1 MCAAGVLIASDRG
14 LIRRAAAMEV
24 IACGVFIANR
34 TFKSLT
40 GFGQRSKL
48 SNTCLTSLPSH
59 MPIETG
65 DDMPDSQSIVLG
77 SGPDGLAVSQALR
90 LGNRHGLVAG
100 ATGTGKTVTLQRLAE
115 AFSDAGVAVFAADIK
130 GDLCGLGAA
139 GDPQGKIAERIAG
152 MPWLNHTPQAYPV
165 TLWDIHGKSGHPLRT
180 TLSEMGPL
188 LLGSLLEL
196 TDSQQAAL
204 YAAFKV
210 ADREGLLLLD
220 IKDLKAL
227 LNHLRDNP
235 QLLGEDSSL
244 MTTGSSQALQR
255 RLAILEQQ
263 GAEAL
268 FGEPALQLE
277 DILQPASDGRGR
289 IHLLDASRL
298 VHEAP
303 KVYATFLLWLLAE
316 LFEQLPER
324 GDADKPLLALFFDEA
339 HLLFT
344 DTPKALQERL
354 EQVVRLIRS
363 KGVGVY
369 FVTQSPG
376 DLPDD
381 VLAQLGLRIQHGLR
395 AFTAKEQKSL
405 RAVAD
410 GFRPNP
416 EINTLEVLTQLG
428 IGEAL
433 VGTLQDKGTPAMVQR
448 VLIAPPQSRIGPLS
462 EGERASQ
469 IARSPLA
476 GRYDKPIDRESA
488 YEMLIAR
495 KVATPDSA
503 DAPEK
508 TEKEQQSFSDMAGE
522 FLGGIAGQA
531 MKTAARQAANQL
543 GRQLVRGLMGSLLG
557 GGKKRR

>member
-1 MCAAGVLIASDRG
+1 
-14 LIRRAAAMEV
+14 
-24 IACGVFIANR
+24 
-34 TFKSLT
+34 
-40 GFGQRSKL
+40 
-48 SNTCLTSLPSH
+48 
-59 MPIETG
+59 
-65 DDMPDSQSIVLG
+65 MPDSQEIALG
-77 SGPDGLAVSQALR
+77 ADLGGQPVFQALR
-90 LGNRHGLVAG
+90 LTNRHGLVAG

-139 GDPQGKIAERIAG
+139 GNPQGKIAERIAG
-152 MPWLNHTPQAYPV
+152 MPWLNHKPQGYPV
-165 TLWDIHGKSGHPLRT
+165 TLWDIDGKSGHPLRT

-188 LLGSLLEL
+188 LLGNLLEL
-196 TDSQQAAL
+196 SDSQQSAL

-235 QLLGEDSSL
+235 QLLGEDGAL

-255 RLAILEQQ
+255 RLAVLEQQ

-277 DILQPASDGRGR
+277 DILRPASDGRGR

-339 HLLFT
+339 HLLFA

-381 VLAQLGLRIQHGLR
+381 ILAQLGLRIQHGLR

-416 EINTLEVLTQLG
+416 EFDALSVLTELG

-448 VLIAPPQSRIGPLS
+448 VLVAPPQSRIGPLS
-462 EGERASQ
+462 EAERASLISQ
-469 IARSPLA
+469 SPLA
-476 GRYDKPIDRESA
+476 GRYDKPVDRESA
-488 YEMLIAR
+488 YEILVTR
-495 KVATPDSA
+495 KASEPSRA
-503 DAPEK
+503 DAPATNTQES
-508 TEKEQQSFSDMAGE
+508 ESFGDKASE
-522 FLGGIAGQA
+522 FLGSVAGQA
-531 MKTAARQAANQL
+531 VKNAMRQAATQL
-543 GRQLVRGLMGSLLG
+543 GRELVRGLMGSLLG
-557 GGKKRR
+557 GKKRR

>member
-1 MCAAGVLIASDRG
+1 MSDSSQIVVGAGLDGQPVAQ
-14 LIRRAAAMEV
+14 AM
-24 IACGVFIANR
+24 R
-34 TFKSLT
+34 
-40 GFGQRSKL
+40 
-48 SNTCLTSLPSH
+48 
-59 MPIETG
+59 
-65 DDMPDSQSIVLG
+65 
-77 SGPDGLAVSQALR
+77 LA
-90 LGNRHGLVAG
+90 NRHGLVAG

-115 AFSDAGVAVFAADIK
+115 VFSDAGVAVFAADVK

-139 GDPQGKIAERIAG
+139 GAPQGKVAERIAG
-152 MPWLNHTPQAYPV
+152 MPWLGHQPKAYPV
-165 TLWDIHGKSGHPLRT
+165 TLWDVAGQSGHPLRT

-188 LLGSLLEL
+188 LLGNLLEL

-220 IKDLKAL
+220 LKDLKAL
-227 LNHLRDNP
+227 LGHLKDNP
-235 QLLGEDSSL
+235 QLLGDDSAL
-244 MTTGSSQALQR
+244 MTTGSTQALLR
-255 RLAILEQQ
+255 RLATLEQQ

-277 DILQPASDGRGR
+277 DLLRLDSDGRGR

-324 GDADKPLLALFFDEA
+324 GDADKPVLALFFDEA
-339 HLLFT
+339 HLLFN
-344 DTPKALQERL
+344 DTPKALQDRL

-376 DLPDD
+376 DLPDA

-416 EINTLEVLTQLG
+416 AFDTLGVLTELG

-433 VGTLQDKGTPAMVQR
+433 VGTLQEKGTPEMVQR
-448 VLIAPPQSRIGPLS
+448 VLVAPPQSRIGPLT
-462 EGERASQ
+462 EAERKALVAAS
-469 IARSPLA
+469 SLS

-488 YEMLIAR
+488 YEMLTAR
-495 KVATPDSA
+495 KGESVEPVPQSKA
-503 DAPEK
+503 DE
-508 TEKEQQSFSDMAGE
+508 ESFADKAGE
-522 FLGGIAGQA
+522 FLQSAAGQA
-531 MKTAARQAANQL
+531 IKSAVRQAANQL

-557 GGKKRR
+557 GKRR

>member
-1 MCAAGVLIASDRG
+1 M
-14 LIRRAAAMEV
+14 
-24 IACGVFIANR
+24 
-34 TFKSLT
+34 T
-40 GFGQRSKL
+40 
-48 SNTCLTSLPSH
+48 
-59 MPIETG
+59 
-65 DDMPDSQSIVLG
+65 DSAHVVLG
-77 SGPDGLAVSQALR
+77 ADVDGQPVVQALR
-90 LGNRHGLVAG
+90 LTNRHGLVAG
-100 ATGTGKTVTLQRLAE
+100 ATGTGKTVTLQHLAE
-115 AFSDAGVAVFAADIK
+115 AFSDAGVAVFAADVK
-130 GDLCGLGAA
+130 GDLCGLGAE
-139 GDPQGKIAERIAG
+139 GDPQGKVAERIAM
-152 MPWLNHTPQAYPV
+152 MPWLEHRPQAYPV
-165 TLWDIHGKSGHPLRT
+165 TLWDVHGQSGHPLRT

-188 LLGSLLEL
+188 LLGNLLEL

-220 IKDLKAL
+220 LKDLKAL
-227 LNHLRDNP
+227 LAHLKDNP
-235 QLLGEDSSL
+235 QVLGDDAAL
-244 MTTGSSQALQR
+244 MTSGSSQALLR
-255 RLAILEQQ
+255 RLASLEQQ

-277 DILQPASDGRGR
+277 DLLQPAADGRGR

-339 HLLFT
+339 HLLFSG
-344 DTPKALQERL
+344 TPKALQERL

-395 AFTAKEQKSL
+395 AFTTKEQKSL
-405 RAVAD
+405 KAVAD

-416 EINTLEVLTQLG
+416 AFDTLSVLTELE

-433 VGTLQDKGTPAMVQR
+433 VGTLQEKGTPGMVQR
-448 VLIAPPQSRIGPLS
+448 VRIAPPQSRIGPLS
-462 EGERASQ
+462 DAQRAHL
-469 IARSPLA
+469 IATSPLA

-488 YEMLIAR
+488 YEMLSAR
-495 KVATPDSA
+495 KGSAPASEQASATPEDSFA
-503 DAPEK
+503 DK
-508 TEKEQQSFSDMAGE
+508 AGE
-522 FLGGIAGQA
+522 FLQSAAGQA
-531 MKTAARQAANQL
+531 IKSAVRQAAGQL

-557 GGKKRR
+557 GKRR

>member
-1 MCAAGVLIASDRG
+1 MPESSQLLLGADPSGLPVAS
-14 LIRRAAAMEV
+14 L
-24 IACGVFIANR
+24 
-34 TFKSLT
+34 
-40 GFGQRSKL
+40 
-48 SNTCLTSLPSH
+48 
-59 MPIETG
+59 
-65 DDMPDSQSIVLG
+65 
-77 SGPDGLAVSQALR
+77 LR
-90 LGNRHGLVAG
+90 LANRHGLIAG

-139 GDPQGKIAERIAG
+139 GEPKGKIAERIAS
-152 MPWLNHTPQAYPV
+152 MPWLGHRPQAYPV
-165 TLWDIHGKSGHPLRT
+165 TLWDVAGQSGHPLRT

-188 LLGSLLEL
+188 LLGALLEL

-204 YAAFKV
+204 YAAFQV
-210 ADREGLLLLD
+210 ADRDGLLLLD
-220 IKDLKAL
+220 LKDLKAL
-227 LNHLRDNP
+227 LNHLQEHP
-235 QLLGEDSSL
+235 EVLGEDRAL
-244 MTTGSSQALQR
+244 FTGASGQALLR
-255 RLAILEQQ
+255 RLATLEQQ

-277 DILQPASDGRGR
+277 DILQPAADGRGR

-339 HLLFT
+339 HLLFA

-369 FVTQSPG
+369 FVTQSPS
-376 DLPDD
+376 DLPDA

-416 EINTLEVLTQLG
+416 EFNTLDVLTELG

-433 VGTLQDKGTPAMVQR
+433 VGTLEDKGTPAMVRR
-448 VLIAPPQSRIGPLS
+448 VAIAPPQSRLGPLS
-462 EGERASQ
+462 EGERAALIRQ
-469 IARSPLA
+469 SPLA
-476 GRYDKPIDRESA
+476 GRYDRPVDRESA
-488 YEMLIAR
+488 YELLSAR
-495 KVATPDSA
+495 AAQGEVP
-503 DAPEK
+503 APHAK
-508 TEKEQQSFSDMAGE
+508 GKA
-522 FLGGIAGQA
+522 AGQEQSHGDKARPQRRGAVRPA
-531 MKTAARQAANQL
+531 MKSAMRQAASQI
-543 GRQLVRGLMGSLLG
+543 GRELVRGLMGSLLG
-557 GGKKRR
+557 KRR

>member
-1 MCAAGVLIASDRG
+1 M
-14 LIRRAAAMEV
+14 
-24 IACGVFIANR
+24 
-34 TFKSLT
+34 
-40 GFGQRSKL
+40 
-48 SNTCLTSLPSH
+48 H
-59 MPIETG
+59 
-65 DDMPDSQSIVLG
+65 DSQEMILG
-77 SGPDGLAVSQALR
+77 AAPDGQPVSQAFR
-90 LGNRHGLVAG
+90 LANRHGLVAG

-139 GDPQGKIAERIAG
+139 GNPQGKIAERIAG
-152 MPWLNHTPQAYPV
+152 MPWLEHTPRAYPV
-165 TLWDIHGKSGHPLRT
+165 TLWDIDGKSGHPLRT

-188 LLGSLLEL
+188 LLGNLLEL
-196 TDSQQAAL
+196 TDSQQSAL

-235 QLLGEDSSL
+235 QLLGEDSAL

-255 RLAILEQQ
+255 RLAVLEQQ

-277 DILQPASDGRGR
+277 DILQPDSDGRGR

-324 GDADKPLLALFFDEA
+324 GDAEKPLLALFFDEA
-339 HLLFT
+339 HLLFA

-405 RAVAD
+405 RAVAE

-416 EINTLEVLTQLG
+416 DFDALSVLTELG

-448 VLIAPPQSRIGPLS
+448 VLIAPPQSRIGPLTAD
-462 EGERASQ
+462 ERASL
-469 IARSPLA
+469 IAGSAL
-476 GRYDKPIDRESA
+476 GRRYNKPVDRESA
-488 YEMLIAR
+488 YEMLAAR
-495 KVATPDSA
+495 KVAEPDA
-503 DAPEK
+503 TDAAKTNEKPE
-508 TEKEQQSFSDMAGE
+508 ESFSDKAGE
-522 FLGGIAGQA
+522 FLGGLAGQA
-531 MKTAARQAANQL
+531 MKNAMRQAASQL
-543 GRQLVRGLMGSLLG
+543 GRELVRGLMGSLLG
-557 GGKKRR
+557 TKKRR

>member
-1 MCAAGVLIASDRG
+1 
-14 LIRRAAAMEV
+14 
-24 IACGVFIANR
+24 
-34 TFKSLT
+34 
-40 GFGQRSKL
+40 
-48 SNTCLTSLPSH
+48 
-59 MPIETG
+59 
-65 DDMPDSQSIVLG
+65 MPDSSQFILG
-77 SGPDGLAVSQALR
+77 ADLAGQPVCQAMR
-90 LGNRHGLVAG
+90 LANRHGLVAG
-100 ATGTGKTVTLQRLAE
+100 ATGTGKTVTLQHLAE
-115 AFSDAGVAVFAADIK
+115 AFSDAGVAVFAADVK
-130 GDLCGLGAA
+130 GDLCGLGAV
-139 GDPQGKIAERIAG
+139 GSPQGKVAERIAG
-152 MPWLNHTPQAYPV
+152 MPWLEHRPQAYPV
-165 TLWDIHGKSGHPLRT
+165 TLWDVHGKSGHPLRT

-188 LLGSLLEL
+188 LLGNLLEL
-196 TDSQQAAL
+196 NDSQQAAL

-227 LNHLRDNP
+227 LGHLKDNP
-235 QLLGEDSSL
+235 QVLGEDSAL
-244 MTTGSSQALQR
+244 MTSGSSQALLR
-255 RLAILEQQ
+255 RLATLEQQ
-263 GAEAL
+263 GAESL
-268 FGEPALQLE
+268 FGEPALQLP
-277 DILQPASDGRGR
+277 DLLQPAADGRGR

-339 HLLFT
+339 HLLFSG
-344 DTPKALQERL
+344 TPKALQDRL

-416 EINTLEVLTQLG
+416 AFDTLAVLTELG

-433 VGTLQDKGTPAMVQR
+433 VGTLQDKGTPGMVER

-462 EGERASQ
+462 EAERAAL
-469 IARSPLA
+469 IAASPLQ

-488 YEMLIAR
+488 YEILMAR
-495 KVATPDSA
+495 KGQVPSA
-503 DAPEK
+503 QQAPAEESLADK
-508 TEKEQQSFSDMAGE
+508 AGE
-522 FLGGIAGQA
+522 FLQSAAGQA
-531 MKTAARQAANQL
+531 IKSAVRQAANQF

-557 GGKKRR
+557 GSKRR

>member
-1 MCAAGVLIASDRG
+1 MPV
-14 LIRRAAAMEV
+14 V
-24 IACGVFIANR
+24 N
-34 TFKSLT
+34 SL
-40 GFGQRSKL
+40 
-48 SNTCLTSLPSH
+48 
-59 MPIETG
+59 
-65 DDMPDSQSIVLG
+65 VLG
-77 SGPDGLAVSQALR
+77 ADPQGQPVAQALR
-90 LGNRHGLVAG
+90 LANRHGLVAG

-130 GDLCGLGAA
+130 GDLCGLGAV
-139 GDPQGKIAERIAG
+139 GNPQGKVAERIAG
-152 MPWLNHTPQAYPV
+152 MPWLNHRPQSYPV
-165 TLWDIHGKSGHPLRT
+165 TLWDVAGKSGHPLRT

-188 LLGSLLEL
+188 LLGNLLEL

-204 YAAFKV
+204 YAAFQV

-220 IKDLKAL
+220 LKDLKAL
-227 LNHLRDNP
+227 LNHLKDHP
-235 QLLGEDSSL
+235 EMLGEDRALFAGASA
-244 MTTGSSQALQR
+244 QALLR
-255 RLAILEQQ
+255 RLATLEQQ

-277 DILQPASDGRGR
+277 DILHPDRDGRGR

-324 GDADKPLLALFFDEA
+324 GDADKPVLALFFDEA
-339 HLLFT
+339 HLLFA

-369 FVTQSPG
+369 FVTQSPS
-376 DLPDD
+376 DLPDE

-416 EINTLEVLTQLG
+416 AFDSLSVLTELG

-433 VGTLQDKGTPAMVQR
+433 VGTLEEKGTPAMVQR
-448 VLIAPPQSRIGPLS
+448 VAIAPPQSRIGPLNDS
-462 EGERASQ
+462 ERAELL
-469 IARSPLA
+469 RTSPQA
-476 GRYDKPIDRESA
+476 GRYDRPVDRKSA
-488 YEMLIAR
+488 YEMLMAR
-495 KVATPDSA
+495 AAAQPPAETPAGKAAKATKA
-503 DAPEK
+503 EEGGVG
-508 TEKEQQSFSDMAGE
+508 TMAGE
-522 FLGGIAGQA
+522 LLGSLASQV
-531 MKTAARQAANQL
+531 MKTAVRQAANQI

-557 GGKKRR
+557 GSRRR

>member
-1 MCAAGVLIASDRG
+1 
-14 LIRRAAAMEV
+14 
-24 IACGVFIANR
+24 
-34 TFKSLT
+34 
-40 GFGQRSKL
+40 
-48 SNTCLTSLPSH
+48 
-59 MPIETG
+59 
-65 DDMPDSQSIVLG
+65 MPDVQQIVIG
-77 SGPDGLAVSQALR
+77 AGPDGLAVSQALR

-139 GDPQGKIAERIAG
+139 GAPQGKIAERIAG
-152 MPWLNHTPQAYPV
+152 MPWLSHTPKGYPV

-235 QLLGEDSSL
+235 QLLGDDSSL

-255 RLAILEQQ
+255 RMAVLEQQ

-277 DILQPASDGRGR
+277 DILHPASDGRGR

-316 LFEQLPER
+316 LFEELPER
-324 GDADKPLLALFFDEA
+324 GDADKPILALFFDEA
-339 HLLFT
+339 HLLFAN
-344 DTPKALQERL
+344 TPKALQDRL

-369 FVTQSPG
+369 FVTQSPA
-376 DLPDD
+376 DLPDQ

-395 AFTAKEQKSL
+395 AFTAREQKSL

-416 EINTLEVLTQLG
+416 DIDTFAVLTQLG

-433 VGTLQDKGTPAMVQR
+433 VGTLQDKGTPAMVQQ
-448 VLIAPPQSRIGPLS
+448 VLVAPPQSRIGPLS
-462 EGERASQ
+462 EAERASL
-469 IARSPLA
+469 IAQSPLA
-476 GRYDKPIDRESA
+476 GRYGKPIDRESA
-488 YEMLIAR
+488 YEMLVAR
-495 KVATPDSA
+495 KVATSEADETPAKSA
-503 DAPEK
+503 
-508 TEKEQQSFSDMAGE
+508 KEQESFSDMAGD
-522 FLGGIAGQA
+522 FLGSVAGQA
-531 MKTAARQAANQL
+531 MKSAVRQAANQL

>member
-1 MCAAGVLIASDRG
+1 
-14 LIRRAAAMEV
+14 
-24 IACGVFIANR
+24 
-34 TFKSLT
+34 
-40 GFGQRSKL
+40 
-48 SNTCLTSLPSH
+48 
-59 MPIETG
+59 MPVV
-65 DDMPDSQSIVLG
+65 DSFVLG
-77 SGPDGLAVSQALR
+77 ADPQGQPIAQALR
-90 LGNRHGLVAG
+90 LANRHGLVAG

-130 GDLCGLGAA
+130 GDLCGLGAP
-139 GDPQGKIAERIAG
+139 GNPQGKVAERIAG
-152 MPWLNHTPQAYPV
+152 MPWLNHSPRSYPV
-165 TLWDIHGKSGHPLRT
+165 TLWDVAGKSGHPLRT

-188 LLGSLLEL
+188 LLGNLLEL

-204 YAAFKV
+204 YAAFQV

-220 IKDLKAL
+220 LKDLKAL
-227 LNHLRDNP
+227 LNHLKDHP
-235 QLLGEDSSL
+235 EMLGEDRAL
-244 MTTGSSQALQR
+244 FAGASSQALLR
-255 RLAILEQQ
+255 RLATLEQQ

-277 DILQPASDGRGR
+277 DILHPDRDGRGR

-324 GDADKPLLALFFDEA
+324 GDADKPVLALFFDEA
-339 HLLFT
+339 HLLFA

-369 FVTQSPG
+369 FVTQSPS
-376 DLPDD
+376 DLPDQ

-416 EINTLEVLTQLG
+416 AFDSLSVLTELG

-433 VGTLQDKGTPAMVQR
+433 VGTLEEKGTPAVVQR
-448 VLIAPPQSRIGPLS
+448 VAIAPPQSRIGPLS
-462 EGERASQ
+462 EPERAELL
-469 IARSPLA
+469 RTSPQA
-476 GRYDKPIDRESA
+476 GRYDRPMDRESA
-488 YEMLIAR
+488 YELLMAR
-495 KVATPDSA
+495 AA
-503 DAPEK
+503 QAPAEAPAGKAGK
-508 TEKEQQSFSDMAGE
+508 TTQVEEGGLGGMAGE
-522 FLGGIAGQA
+522 LLGSLASQV
-531 MKTAARQAANQL
+531 MKTAVRQAANQI

-557 GGKKRR
+557 GGRRR

>member
-1 MCAAGVLIASDRG
+1 
-14 LIRRAAAMEV
+14 
-24 IACGVFIANR
+24 
-34 TFKSLT
+34 
-40 GFGQRSKL
+40 
-48 SNTCLTSLPSH
+48 
-59 MPIETG
+59 
-65 DDMPDSQSIVLG
+65 MPDSQEIALG
-77 SGPDGLAVSQALR
+77 ADLGGQPVFQALR
-90 LGNRHGLVAG
+90 LTNRHGLVAG

-130 GDLCGLGAA
+130 GDLCGLGA
-139 GDPQGKIAERIAG
+139 GGNPHGKIAERIAG
-152 MPWLNHTPQAYPV
+152 MPWLNHRPQAYPV
-165 TLWDIHGKSGHPLRT
+165 TLWDIDGKSGHPLRT

-188 LLGSLLEL
+188 LLGNLLEL
-196 TDSQQAAL
+196 SDSQQSAL

-235 QLLGEDSSL
+235 QLLGEDGAL

-255 RLAILEQQ
+255 RLAVLEQQ

-277 DILQPASDGRGR
+277 DILRPASDGRGR

-339 HLLFT
+339 HLLFA

-381 VLAQLGLRIQHGLR
+381 ILAQLGLRIQHGLR

-416 EINTLEVLTQLG
+416 EFDALSVLTELG

-433 VGTLQDKGTPAMVQR
+433 VGTLEDKGTPAMVQR

-462 EGERASQ
+462 DAERAGLISQ
-469 IARSPLA
+469 SPLV

-488 YEMLIAR
+488 YEILVTR
-495 KVATPDSA
+495 KASEASQVDVPAQESESFGDKAT
-503 DAPEK
+503 
-508 TEKEQQSFSDMAGE
+508 E
-522 FLGGIAGQA
+522 FLGSVAGQA
-531 MKTAARQAANQL
+531 VKNAMRQAATQL
-543 GRQLVRGLMGSLLG
+543 GRELVRGLMGSLLG
-557 GGKKRR
+557 GKKRR

>member
-1 MCAAGVLIASDRG
+1 
-14 LIRRAAAMEV
+14 
-24 IACGVFIANR
+24 
-34 TFKSLT
+34 
-40 GFGQRSKL
+40 
-48 SNTCLTSLPSH
+48 
-59 MPIETG
+59 
-65 DDMPDSQSIVLG
+65 MPDSTQFVLG
-77 SGPDGLAVSQALR
+77 ADLDGQPVSQALR
-90 LGNRHGLVAG
+90 LTNRHGLVAG

-115 AFSDAGVAVFAADIK
+115 AFSDAGVAVFAADVK

-139 GDPQGKIAERIAG
+139 GNPQGKVAERIAG
-152 MPWLNHTPQAYPV
+152 MSWLHHHPQAYPV
-165 TLWDIHGKSGHPLRT
+165 TLWDIHGQSGHPLRT

-188 LLGSLLEL
+188 LLGNLLEL
-196 TDSQQAAL
+196 NDSQQAAL

-227 LNHLRDNP
+227 LGHLKDNP
-235 QLLGEDSSL
+235 QVLGEDGAL
-244 MTTGSSQALQR
+244 MTSGSTQALLR
-255 RLAILEQQ
+255 RLATLEQQ

-277 DILQPASDGRGR
+277 DLLHPAPDGRGR

-298 VHEAP
+298 IHESP

-339 HLLFT
+339 HLLFNG
-344 DTPKALQERL
+344 TPKALQDRL

-369 FVTQSPG
+369 FVTQSPA

-381 VLAQLGLRIQHGLR
+381 VLAQLGLRVQHGLR

-416 EINTLEVLTQLG
+416 AFDTLTVLTELG

-433 VGTLQDKGTPAMVQR
+433 VGTLQDKGTPGMVQR

-462 EGERASQ
+462 EAERAALVAGS
-469 IARSPLA
+469 ALA

-488 YEMLIAR
+488 YEILMTR
-495 KVATPDSA
+495 KGEAPVVAAKEEESLA
-503 DAPEK
+503 DK
-508 TEKEQQSFSDMAGE
+508 AGE
-522 FLGGIAGQA
+522 FLQSAAGQA
-531 MKTAARQAANQL
+531 IKSAVRQAANQF

-557 GGKKRR
+557 GKRK

>member
-1 MCAAGVLIASDRG
+1 MAQTEQFVVGADLQG
-14 LIRRAAAMEV
+14 
-24 IACGVFIANR
+24 
-34 TFKSLT
+34 
-40 GFGQRSKL
+40 
-48 SNTCLTSLPSH
+48 
-59 MPIETG
+59 MPVG
-65 DDMPDSQSIVLG
+65 
-77 SGPDGLAVSQALR
+77 QALR
-90 LGNRHGLVAG
+90 LANRHGLIAG
-100 ATGTGKTVTLQRLAE
+100 ATGTGKTVTLQRLIE
-115 AFSDAGVAVFAADIK
+115 TFSDAGVAVFAADVK

-139 GDPQGKIAERIAG
+139 GAPQGKVAERIAS
-152 MPWLNHTPQAYPV
+152 MPWLNHQPMAYPV

-188 LLGSLLEL
+188 LLGALLEL

-220 IKDLKAL
+220 LKDLKAL
-227 LNHLRDNP
+227 LAHLKSHP
-235 QLLGEDSSL
+235 EVLGEDGAL
-244 MTTGSSQALQR
+244 FTATSSQALLR
-255 RLAILEQQ
+255 KLAGLEQQ

-277 DILQPASDGRGR
+277 DILHPDRDGRGR

-339 HLLFT
+339 HLLFAG
-344 DTPKALQERL
+344 TPKALQERL

-369 FVTQSPG
+369 FVTQSPS

-405 RAVAD
+405 RAVAN

-416 EINTLEVLTQLG
+416 AIDTLTVLTELG

-433 VGTLQDKGTPAMVQR
+433 VGTLEAKGTPAMVQR
-448 VLIAPPQSRIGPLS
+448 VAVAPPQSRIGPLS
-462 EGERASQ
+462 EAERMALLQ
-469 IARSPLA
+469 QSPLR
-476 GRYDKPIDRESA
+476 GRYDKPFDRESA
-488 YEMLIAR
+488 YELLTAR
-495 KVATPDSA
+495 AEQAAQQAEQSKPSA
-503 DAPEK
+503 ASKKAE
-508 TEKEQQSFSDMAGE
+508 TGGGMGGAAGE
-522 FLGGIAGQA
+522 LLGGLASQV
-531 MKTAARQAANQL
+531 MKTAMRQAANQI
-543 GRQLVRGLMGSLLG
+543 GRQLVRGLLGSLM
-557 GGKKRR
+557 GGKGR

>member
-1 MCAAGVLIASDRG
+1 MTDA
-14 LIRRAAAMEV
+14 
-24 IACGVFIANR
+24 
-34 TFKSLT
+34 
-40 GFGQRSKL
+40 SKL
-48 SNTCLTSLPSH
+48 WF
-59 MPIETG
+59 G
-65 DDMPDSQSIVLG
+65 AD
-77 SGPDGLAVSQALR
+77 PDGQPIGQDLR
-90 LGNRHGLVAG
+90 LANRHGLIAG

-115 AFSDAGVAVFAADIK
+115 AFSEAGVAVFAADIK

-139 GDPQGKIAERIAG
+139 GSPEGKIAERIAQ
-152 MPWLNHTPQAYPV
+152 MPWLKFTPQACPV
-165 TLWDIHGKSGHPLRT
+165 TLWDIHGQSGHPLRT

-196 TDSQQAAL
+196 TDSQQSAL

-220 IKDLKAL
+220 LKDLKAL
-227 LNHLRDNP
+227 LNHLKDNP
-235 QLLGEDSSL
+235 QLLGDDSAL
-244 MTTGSSQALQR
+244 MTTGSTQALLR
-255 RLAILEQQ
+255 RLATLEQQ

-277 DILQPASDGRGR
+277 DILRPGADGRGQ

-339 HLLFT
+339 HLLFNG
-344 DTPKALQERL
+344 TPQALQDRL

-369 FVTQSPG
+369 FVTQSPS
-376 DLPDD
+376 DLPDA

-416 EINTLEVLTQLG
+416 AFDALSVLTELG
-428 IGEAL
+428 TGEAL

-448 VLIAPPQSRIGPLS
+448 VMIAPPQSRIGPLS
-462 EGERASQ
+462 DAQRATL
-469 IARSPLA
+469 IERSPLA

-488 YEMLIAR
+488 YEMLMAR
-495 KVATPDSA
+495 KVAPNPAEKSA
-503 DAPEK
+503 PPEAGFADK
-508 TEKEQQSFSDMAGE
+508 AGE
-522 FLGGIAGQA
+522 FLSGAAGQA
-531 MKTAARQAANQL
+531 LKSAMRQAANQF

-557 GGKKRR
+557 GSKRK

>member
-1 MCAAGVLIASDRG
+1 MA
-14 LIRRAAAMEV
+14 
-24 IACGVFIANR
+24 
-34 TFKSLT
+34 
-40 GFGQRSKL
+40 
-48 SNTCLTSLPSH
+48 
-59 MPIETG
+59 
-65 DDMPDSQSIVLG
+65 DSTPFVLG
-77 SGPDGLAVSQALR
+77 ADLGGQPVAQALR
-90 LGNRHGLVAG
+90 LTNRHGLVAG

-115 AFSDAGVAVFAADIK
+115 VFSDAGVAVFAADVK

-139 GDPQGKIAERIAG
+139 GNPQGKVAERIAG
-152 MPWLNHTPQAYPV
+152 MPWLNHHPQAYPV
-165 TLWDIHGKSGHPLRT
+165 TLWDIHGQSGHPLRT

-188 LLGSLLEL
+188 LLGNLLEL
-196 TDSQQAAL
+196 NDSQQAAL

-227 LNHLRDNP
+227 LGHLKDHP
-235 QLLGEDSSL
+235 EVLGEDSAL
-244 MTTGSSQALQR
+244 MTSGSTQALLR
-255 RLAILEQQ
+255 RLATLEQQ

-277 DILQPASDGRGR
+277 DLLQPGADGRGR

-298 VHEAP
+298 VHESP

-339 HLLFT
+339 HLLFSG
-344 DTPKALQERL
+344 TPKALQERL

-381 VLAQLGLRIQHGLR
+381 VLAQLGLRVQHGLR

-416 EINTLEVLTQLG
+416 AFDTLSVLTELG

-433 VGTLQDKGTPAMVQR
+433 VGTLQDKGTPGMVER

-462 EGERASQ
+462 EAERA
-469 IARSPLA
+469 ALVAGSPLA

-488 YEMLIAR
+488 YEILMAR
-495 KVATPDSA
+495 KGA
-503 DAPEK
+503 APAA
-508 TEKEQQSFSDMAGE
+508 AG
-522 FLGGIAGQA
+522 
-531 MKTAARQAANQL
+531 
-543 GRQLVRGLMGSLLG
+543 
-557 GGKKRR
+557 

>member
-1 MCAAGVLIASDRG
+1 M
-14 LIRRAAAMEV
+14 
-24 IACGVFIANR
+24 
-34 TFKSLT
+34 
-40 GFGQRSKL
+40 
-48 SNTCLTSLPSH
+48 H
-59 MPIETG
+59 
-65 DDMPDSQSIVLG
+65 DSQEMILG
-77 SGPDGLAVSQALR
+77 AAPDGQPVSQAFR
-90 LGNRHGLVAG
+90 LANRHGLVAG

-139 GDPQGKIAERIAG
+139 GNPQGKIAERIAG
-152 MPWLNHTPQAYPV
+152 MPWLEHTPRAYPV
-165 TLWDIHGKSGHPLRT
+165 TLWDIDGKSGHPLRT

-188 LLGSLLEL
+188 LLGNLLEL
-196 TDSQQAAL
+196 TDSQQSAL

-235 QLLGEDSSL
+235 QLLGEDSAL

-255 RLAILEQQ
+255 RLAVLEQQ

-277 DILQPASDGRGR
+277 DILQPDSDGRGR

-324 GDADKPLLALFFDEA
+324 GDAEKPLLALFFDEA
-339 HLLFT
+339 HLLFA

-381 VLAQLGLRIQHGLR
+381 VLAQLGLRIQHSLR

-405 RAVAD
+405 RAVAE

-416 EINTLEVLTQLG
+416 DFDALSVLTELG

-448 VLIAPPQSRIGPLS
+448 VLIAAPQSRIGPLTAD
-462 EGERASQ
+462 ERASL
-469 IARSPLA
+469 IAGSAL
-476 GRYDKPIDRESA
+476 GRRYNKPVDRESA
-488 YEMLIAR
+488 YEMLAAR
-495 KVATPDSA
+495 KVAEPDAA
-503 DAPEK
+503 DAAKTNGKPE
-508 TEKEQQSFSDMAGE
+508 ESFSDKAGE
-522 FLGGIAGQA
+522 FLGGLAGQA
-531 MKTAARQAANQL
+531 MKNAMRQAASQL
-543 GRQLVRGLMGSLLG
+543 GRELVRGLMGSLLG
-557 GGKKRR
+557 TKKRR

>member
-1 MCAAGVLIASDRG
+1 MRANDQLLLGAMSD
-14 LIRRAAAMEV
+14 
-24 IACGVFIANR
+24 
-34 TFKSLT
+34 
-40 GFGQRSKL
+40 GQ
-48 SNTCLTSLPSH
+48 P
-59 MPIETG
+59 
-65 DDMPDSQSIVLG
+65 LG
-77 SGPDGLAVSQALR
+77 QLLR
-90 LGNRHGLVAG
+90 LANRHGLVAG

-130 GDLCGLGAA
+130 GDLCGLAAA
-139 GDPQGKIAERIAG
+139 GNPQGKIAERIAG
-152 MPWLNHTPQAYPV
+152 MPWLGHQPKAYPV
-165 TLWDIHGKSGHPLRT
+165 TLWDVAGQSGHPLRT

-188 LLGSLLEL
+188 LLGALLEL

-220 IKDLKAL
+220 LKDLKAL
-227 LNHLRDNP
+227 LNHLKEHP
-235 QLLGEDSSL
+235 ELLGEDSALFTS
-244 MTTGSSQALQR
+244 TSSQALLR
-255 RLAILEQQ
+255 RLATLEQQ

-277 DILQPASDGRGR
+277 DILRPGADGRGA

-339 HLLFT
+339 HLLFA

-363 KGVGVY
+363 KGVGVF
-369 FVTQSPG
+369 FVTQSPA
-376 DLPDD
+376 DLPDA

-395 AFTAKEQKSL
+395 AFTAKEQKAL

-416 EINTLEVLTQLG
+416 AFDSLTVLTELG

-433 VGTLQDKGTPAMVQR
+433 VGTLEDKGTPAMVQR
-448 VLIAPPQSRIGPLS
+448 VAIAPPQSRIGPLS
-462 EGERASQ
+462 EAERQALLRQSALQ
-469 IARSPLA
+469 
-476 GRYDKPIDRESA
+476 GRYEKAIDRESA
-488 YEMLIAR
+488 YELLTAR
-495 KVATPDSA
+495 A
-503 DAPEK
+503 
-508 TEKEQQSFSDMAGE
+508 QQGEAQQPQPAGAGSDLGTMAGE
-522 FLGGIAGQA
+522 LLGGFAGQV
-531 MKTAARQAANQL
+531 MKTAMRQAANQL
-543 GRQLVRGLMGSLLG
+543 GRQLVRGVLGSLLG
-557 GGKKRR
+557 GKRR